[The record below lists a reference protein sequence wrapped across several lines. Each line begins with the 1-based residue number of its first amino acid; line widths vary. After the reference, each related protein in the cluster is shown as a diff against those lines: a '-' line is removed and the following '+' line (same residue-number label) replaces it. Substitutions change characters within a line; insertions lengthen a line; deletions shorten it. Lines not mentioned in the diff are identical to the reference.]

1 MNHGHPVPL
10 LELRHVSVTE
20 GLSGRPLVQDVSF
33 SLQRRHCLGIVGE
46 SGSGKSLL
54 CRALL
59 GLLPSGLVRSGQLHF
74 DGRDLGRLDP
84 AGWREL
90 RGTGMAVILQQ
101 AMTAFDPLRPLGKQL
116 EGTLRDRGRM
126 SAARAREAVCEAL
139 QRVDLP
145 ETVLSSYPHQL
156 SGGMLQ
162 RCMTALTLALRPAL
176 VVADEPTTALDACH
190 QQQVLRCLA
199 DVARDASLIFVSH
212 DFGAVQQLA
221 DEVLV
226 MQAGLPAGSGRQVM
240 SGSDIFLAVR
250 DIWKTY
256 AVPHGGGSR
265 PVLRGLDFCL
275 ERGEMAGLVGE
286 SGSGKSTLA
295 RLLLGLER
303 PDRGIV
309 LLEGQPLRQWRARGG
324 RLSVVFQDYVT
335 SVDPGFTLAE
345 AVDEG
350 LGPGC
355 RLSRRERRREV
366 DRLLERV
373 GLSPSLS
380 GRLPHELSGG
390 QVQRACIARALAAR
404 PSFLV
409 LDEAVSSLDVPVQVQ
424 ILELLRDIRSDM
436 TCLFITHDLQA
447 ATLVCDSLLVL
458 DQGRCAEHL
467 PVSQLGSARSP
478 RLRRM
483 LETVVPFRSAWDGSC
498 DEAAGTGRA
507 PGATKV

>member
-1 MNHGHPVPL
+1 M
-10 LELRHVSVTE
+10 
-20 GLSGRPLVQDVSF
+20 
-33 SLQRRHCLGIVGE
+33 
-46 SGSGKSLL
+46 
-54 CRALL
+54 
-59 GLLPSGLVRSGQLHF
+59 
-74 DGRDLGRLDP
+74 
-84 AGWREL
+84 
-90 RGTGMAVILQQ
+90 
-101 AMTAFDPLRPLGKQL
+101 
-116 EGTLRDRGRM
+116 
-126 SAARAREAVCEAL
+126 
-139 QRVDLP
+139 
-145 ETVLSSYPHQL
+145 
-156 SGGMLQ
+156 
-162 RCMTALTLALRPAL
+162 
-176 VVADEPTTALDACH
+176 
-190 QQQVLRCLA
+190 
-199 DVARDASLIFVSH
+199 
-212 DFGAVQQLA
+212 
-221 DEVLV
+221 
-226 MQAGLPAGSGRQVM
+226 
-240 SGSDIFLAVR
+240 
-250 DIWKTY
+250 
-256 AVPHGGGSR
+256 
-265 PVLRGLDFCL
+265 
-275 ERGEMAGLVGE
+275 
-286 SGSGKSTLA
+286 
-295 RLLLGLER
+295 
-303 PDRGIV
+303 
-309 LLEGQPLRQWRARGG
+309 
-324 RLSVVFQDYVT
+324 VFQDYVT

-424 ILELLRDIRSDM
+424 ILELLRDIRSDT

-483 LETVVPFRSAWDGSC
+483 LETVVPFRSAWDESC

-507 PGATKV
+507 TGATKG

>member
-1 MNHGHPVPL
+1 
-10 LELRHVSVTE
+10 
-20 GLSGRPLVQDVSF
+20 
-33 SLQRRHCLGIVGE
+33 
-46 SGSGKSLL
+46 
-54 CRALL
+54 
-59 GLLPSGLVRSGQLHF
+59 
-74 DGRDLGRLDP
+74 
-84 AGWREL
+84 
-90 RGTGMAVILQQ
+90 
-101 AMTAFDPLRPLGKQL
+101 
-116 EGTLRDRGRM
+116 
-126 SAARAREAVCEAL
+126 
-139 QRVDLP
+139 
-145 ETVLSSYPHQL
+145 
-156 SGGMLQ
+156 
-162 RCMTALTLALRPAL
+162 
-176 VVADEPTTALDACH
+176 
-190 QQQVLRCLA
+190 
-199 DVARDASLIFVSH
+199 
-212 DFGAVQQLA
+212 
-221 DEVLV
+221 
-226 MQAGLPAGSGRQVM
+226 M
-240 SGSDIFLAVR
+240 SGSDIFLSVR

-256 AVPHGGGSR
+256 AVPHGEGSR
-265 PVLRGLDFCL
+265 PVLQGLDFCL

-303 PDRGIV
+303 PDRGTV
-309 LLEGQPLRQWRARGG
+309 LLEGQLLRQWRVGGG

-424 ILELLRDIRSDM
+424 VLELLRDIRNDM

-478 RLRRM
+478 RLRHM

-498 DEAAGTGRA
+498 DEAAGAGRA
-507 PGATKV
+507 TGATKV

>member
-1 MNHGHPVPL
+1 M
-10 LELRHVSVTE
+10 VSCCWK
-20 GLSGRPLVQDVSF
+20 VSP
-33 SLQRRHCLGIVGE
+33 CGN
-46 SGSGKSLL
+46 
-54 CRALL
+54 
-59 GLLPSGLVRSGQLHF
+59 
-74 DGRDLGRLDP
+74 
-84 AGWREL
+84 
-90 RGTGMAVILQQ
+90 
-101 AMTAFDPLRPLGKQL
+101 
-116 EGTLRDRGRM
+116 
-126 SAARAREAVCEAL
+126 
-139 QRVDLP
+139 
-145 ETVLSSYPHQL
+145 
-156 SGGMLQ
+156 GG
-162 RCMTALTLALRPAL
+162 P
-176 VVADEPTTALDACH
+176 
-190 QQQVLRCLA
+190 
-199 DVARDASLIFVSH
+199 
-212 DFGAVQQLA
+212 G
-221 DEVLV
+221 
-226 MQAGLPAGSGRQVM
+226 
-240 SGSDIFLAVR
+240 
-250 DIWKTY
+250 
-256 AVPHGGGSR
+256 
-265 PVLRGLDFCL
+265 
-275 ERGEMAGLVGE
+275 
-286 SGSGKSTLA
+286 
-295 RLLLGLER
+295 
-303 PDRGIV
+303 
-309 LLEGQPLRQWRARGG
+309 
-324 RLSVVFQDYVT
+324 LSVVFQDYVT

-409 LDEAVSSLDVPVQVQ
+409 LDEAVSSLDVQVQ
-424 ILELLRDIRSDM
+424 ILELLRDIRSDT

-483 LETVVPFRSAWDGSC
+483 LETVVPFRSAWEGRC